1 MSRWSIVL
9 LAGTLGYVVKL
20 AGYLVP
26 SRWVSGQRTSNIV
39 ALLPVALLAALTI
52 VQTFAGRGGALT
64 VDARVA
70 GIGAAVLLLLMRANF
85 LVVVIG
91 AAVVA
96 ALLRAAGIG

>member
-1 MSRWSIVL
+1 MNRWSIVL
-9 LAGTLGYVVKL
+9 LAGTLGYLVKL

-26 SRWVSGQRTSNIV
+26 ARWVAGARTSHVV

-52 VQTFAGRGGALT
+52 VQTFAGPGGSLT

-70 GIGAAVLLLLMRANF
+70 GIGAAVIVLLMRANF
-85 LVVVIG
+85 LVVVIV

-96 ALLRAAGIG
+96 ALVRAAGIG

>member
-9 LAGTLGYVVKL
+9 LAGTLGYLLKL

-26 SRWVSGQRTSNIV
+26 ARWVAGARTSHV
-39 ALLPVALLAALTI
+39 VTLLPVALLAALTI
-52 VQTFAGRGGALT
+52 VQTFAGAGGSLT

-70 GIGAAVLLLLMRANF
+70 GIGAAVVLLLMRANF
-85 LVVVIG
+85 LMVVVC